1 MLPILS
7 VVIRIQFI
15 LIRTDNPLLKLPEK
29 YITY

>member
-7 VVIRIQFI
+7 VLIRIQFI
-15 LIRTDNPLLKLPEK
+15 LIRTDNPFAKITEK